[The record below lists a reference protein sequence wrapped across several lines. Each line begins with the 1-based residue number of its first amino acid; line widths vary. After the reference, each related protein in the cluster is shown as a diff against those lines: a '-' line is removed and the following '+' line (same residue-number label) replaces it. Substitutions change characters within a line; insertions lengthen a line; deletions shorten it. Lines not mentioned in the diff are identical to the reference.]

1 MVGTDV
7 ALPQLQHSIPGG
19 EVIKQ
24 GCFKLEVISMDTVID
39 SWSFIFELFWFSNLR
54 LNFFGVCV

>member
-7 ALPQLQHSIPGG
+7 ALNALERSIPGG

-24 GCFKLEVISMDTVID
+24 GCIKLEVINMDTPHLSD
-39 SWSFIFELFWFSNLR
+39 RSSR
-54 LNFFGVCV
+54 KAQ

>member
-7 ALPQLQHSIPGG
+7 ALPQLERSIPGG

-24 GCFKLEVISMDTVID
+24 GYIKLEVINMDTLYLSDRI
-39 SWSFIFELFWFSNLR
+39 
-54 LNFFGVCV
+54 